1 MIRIALLALAAS
13 LSFTLAAPPGAA
25 AAQGAVQT
33 QGEAFAAPGPH
44 AVTTSLDVWR
54 DEARGREIPVK
65 LYRPGGP
72 GPFPAV
78 IFSHGLGGNREAAP
92 YLGEHLASWGIVSIH
107 IQHPG
112 SDESIWAGARN
123 RRAFVASMQ
132 AAVRN
137 PRNAIDRYQDIPF
150 VVDAIEARAQAL
162 AIDPARLGI
171 AGHSFGAH
179 TVMAAAGINF
189 PTARGDL
196 SLAEPRLLAGLLLSP
211 PAPNERI
218 DPSDYGRIY
227 GAITIPLLH
236 VTGVDDG
243 SPLDPGLD
251 PSDRLIPFREIG
263 GAPQYLAVFDPGDHQ
278 VFGGRAGPRGE
289 PDWYAGV
296 QAATA
301 EIAAAFFRA
310 ELYGD
315 PQARAFMDGPGF
327 TAALDGLA
335 QTDRK
340 P

>member
-1 MIRIALLALAAS
+1 MIRIAALALAAS
-13 LSFTLAAPPGAA
+13 LSFTLAPPAA
-25 AAQGAVQT
+25 AAAAHGAVQAE
-33 QGEAFAAPGPH
+33 GEAFAATGPH
-44 AVTTSLDVWR
+44 SVTTSLDVWT
-54 DEARGREIPVK
+54 DEARGRDIPVK
-65 LYRPGGP
+65 IYQPDGP
-72 GPFPAV
+72 GPFAAV
-78 IFSHGLGGNREAAP
+78 IFSHGLGGSREAAG
-92 YLGEHLASWGIVSIH
+92 YLGAHLASWGLVAIH

-112 SDESIWAGARN
+112 SDEAIWAGVRD
-123 RRAFVASMQ
+123 RRTLMAAMQ
-132 AAVRN
+132 AAVRE

-162 AIDPARLGI
+162 SVDPARLGV

-189 PTARGDL
+189 PTPRGDL
-196 SLAEPRLLAGLLLSP
+196 SLAEPRLSAGLMLSP

-218 DPSDYGRIY
+218 DPSDYARIY
-227 GAITIPLLH
+227 GGITIPLLH

-251 PSDRLIPFREIG
+251 PSDRLIPFVEIG

-278 VFGGRAGPRGE
+278 VFGGRAGPRGA

-301 EIAAAFFRA
+301 QIAAAFFRA
-310 ELYGD
+310 ELYDD
-315 PQARAFMDGPGF
+315 PLARAFMDGPGF

-335 QTDRK
+335 QSDRK
-340 P
+340 Q